1 MKSEMRSEITDIF
14 WLICLAEKD
23 RKAELLAAGEAWK
36 AMLSTVVFFGSKM
49 QQINLDR
56 YGHSTWTL
64 LSATTVS
71 HLEEGSVC
79 VCVCVRVRACVRTC
93 VHVCVCV
100 YV

>member
-64 LSATTVS
+64 LSATTVP

-79 VCVCVRVRACVRTC
+79 VCVCVCVCVRACVRA
-93 VHVCVCV
+93 
-100 YV
+100 